1 MPRLKN
7 LNFMKQKNE
16 NAFLA
21 NVTNKT
27 KESKPEEQLLYN
39 LLFSGK
45 ISLKEYLQEVNNK
58 KA

>member
-27 KESKPEEQLLYN
+27 KESKAEEQLLYN